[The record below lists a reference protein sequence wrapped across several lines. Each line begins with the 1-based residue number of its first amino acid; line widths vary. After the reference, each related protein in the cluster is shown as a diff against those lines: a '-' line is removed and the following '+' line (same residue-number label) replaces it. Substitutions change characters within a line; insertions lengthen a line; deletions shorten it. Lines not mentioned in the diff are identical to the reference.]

1 MFIGSEIKENDREA
15 ERAHVSWDL
24 HEFKHVAMTIIRE
37 SELPVDIDPRTG
49 MKLKTTVT
57 RREVADLI
65 RQKIWC
71 KNSSRM
77 EDDARDLRDA
87 EL

>member
-1 MFIGSEIKENDREA
+1 MFIASEIKENDREA

-24 HEFKHVAMTIIRE
+24 YEFKHVAMTIIRE